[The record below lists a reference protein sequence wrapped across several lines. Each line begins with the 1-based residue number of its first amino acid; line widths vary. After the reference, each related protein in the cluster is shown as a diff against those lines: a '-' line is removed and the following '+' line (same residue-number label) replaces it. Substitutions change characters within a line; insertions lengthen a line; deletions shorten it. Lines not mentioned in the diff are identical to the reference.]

1 MSIHAQPPPPPP
13 VSTREG
19 RAIPDTTSDDRQY
32 IITNQHGSTN
42 KNISTKSGAVKTRT
56 PVSSEQDTQQ
66 LELVVQVTAA
76 DTMYSKQT
84 STTNTAETKQ
94 QQQNPKHRQQKR
106 HRNTKQRNV
115 QKKAN
120 KRKMESPAKNASNGR
135 NVRPSIEKGR
145 ACSGQSSAPEE
156 CGGKSTMEMSLY
168 WERCEREVCWGEA
181 RGGSWAPSRSQET
194 TWISS
199 KRLRHLLI
207 PFCKTGSSLPV
218 WWLPPLN
225 YALVLVVLVLGAE
238 LN

>member
-1 MSIHAQPPPPPP
+1 
-13 VSTREG
+13 
-19 RAIPDTTSDDRQY
+19 
-32 IITNQHGSTN
+32 
-42 KNISTKSGAVKTRT
+42 
-56 PVSSEQDTQQ
+56 
-66 LELVVQVTAA
+66 
-76 DTMYSKQT
+76 
-84 STTNTAETKQ
+84 
-94 QQQNPKHRQQKR
+94 
-106 HRNTKQRNV
+106 
-115 QKKAN
+115 
-120 KRKMESPAKNASNGR
+120 
-135 NVRPSIEKGR
+135 
-145 ACSGQSSAPEE
+145 
-156 CGGKSTMEMSLY
+156 MEMSLY